1 LRNNRVIRTYDDLE
15 QHCQEIRTILRLQ
28 EGISP
33 RLSHI
38 LHLYEYFWTGRE
50 TYMVTELLETELDEW
65 RQEVDRFTERDAI
78 DICRTI
84 LKGIEFIHSRG
95 VMHRDIKLQNIL
107 FRRTGDF
114 KSLKIVDFGLARTL
128 EPGEKARD
136 FCGSIGYISP
146 EIYRGKPVSIQSA
159 LSTIWR

>member
-1 LRNNRVIRTYDDLE
+1 
-15 QHCQEIRTILRLQ
+15 
-28 EGISP
+28 
-33 RLSHI
+33 
-38 LHLYEYFWTGRE
+38 
-50 TYMVTELLETELDEW
+50 MVTELLEMELDEW

-146 EIYRGKPVSIQSA
+146 EIYRGKPVSFQFGFCVF
-159 LSTIWR
+159 LTLKL